1 MDKAF
6 KTYIAGHT
14 GLVGS
19 AILKKFKKEGFLNL
33 LLKTHQELD
42 LMNKESVDK
51 LFDKEKPEYVIV
63 AAAKV
68 GGIKANMTY
77 PAEFIYENL
86 TIQNNIIWNSLKH
99 KVKKLL
105 YVSCGCAYPTKS
117 KQPIKEEYLLTGL
130 PEETNEGFALAKIA
144 GIKLCQKIYKQYNK
158 KFISCV
164 PANTYGEND
173 HFDEDKSHVIT
184 ALIKRFHEAK
194 KNRVNSVTLW
204 GTGMARREFIY
215 VDDLAEAIFLLME
228 NYEENKVINIG
239 SGEEISIKKLANIIK
254 KVIGYTGTITF
265 DTSKPDGMLRRTL
278 DSSRIDKMDF
288 RCKTTLLQG
297 IQKTYDYFL
306 SINQELPQ

>member
-117 KQPIKEEYLLTGL
+117 KHPIKEEYLLTGL